1 MHQHPAVSNIFRVN
15 STSSV
20 FHHPVEL
27 NKNNING
34 DVLYKND
41 NKKIINNNRTNQ
53 NVASSKI
60 LFEKNSYLLWI
71 VTPVATRYLLFHFI
85 YAIVYKLF

>member
-41 NKKIINNNRTNQ
+41 NKKIINNNKTNQ
-53 NVASSKI
+53 NVASSKV

-71 VTPVATRYLLFHFI
+71 VTPVATRYLQFIFI
-85 YAIVYKLF
+85 YVMRV

>member
-41 NKKIINNNRTNQ
+41 NKKIINNNKTNQ
-53 NVASSKI
+53 SVAPSKV
-60 LFEKNSYLLWI
+60 LFDKNSYLLWI
-71 VTPVATRYLLFHFI
+71 VTPVATRYLLFICNFSI
-85 YAIVYKLF
+85 